1 MPAGR
6 HERRLARVVML
17 VSVVIFLAATPFA
30 KMPLAKAW
38 AFIPIYE
45 SVVVITDLI
54 TAVLLFGQFSILR
67 SRAVLVLASGYLLTA
82 FIAVSHALTF
92 PDLFSPTGLLGA
104 GPQSTAWLYMFWHGG
119 FPLFVLA
126 YALLKDDVAEASGT
140 GGRPRSRA
148 GVTILSGVAAVFAVV
163 CGLTLVATAG
173 QDFLPAVMQGNRYT
187 PAMNIV
193 VSSVW
198 MTNLIALVILW
209 RRRPHTVLDLWLMVS
224 LCAWLFD
231 IALAAVLNAG
241 RFDLGFYAGR
251 IYGLLAASF
260 VLVVLLIENGRLYAR
275 LAEAHAGER
284 KERQLV
290 QEKTTKLMAVNEELE
305 AFSYSV
311 SHDLRGPLRSMDG
324 FSLVLIEDYG
334 DKLDEEGKDALQRIR
349 AASQRMGD
357 LIDDLLRLSQVT
369 RAELNATRVDLSAI
383 AREIAAAMD
392 QEPSGRSVQWAI
404 ESGLSIR
411 ADPALIRIAMQN
423 LLQNAWKFTGRTD
436 RPVIRVSAMER
447 DAKTVYFVADNGVG
461 FDMAH
466 ADRLFGAFQRL
477 HHVDD
482 FPGTGIGLA
491 IVQRIIRRHD
501 GEIWAEA
508 KEGEGATFFFN
519 VKESG
524 DGSHEQNNP
533 AG

>member
-6 HERRLARVVML
+6 RERRLARAVAL
-17 VSVVIFLAATPFA
+17 VSVVMFLAATPFA
-30 KMPLAKAW
+30 KMPLVQVW

-45 SVVVITDLI
+45 SVVVINDLI

-67 SRAVLVLASGYLLTA
+67 SRALLVLASGYLFTA
-82 FIAVSHALTF
+82 FTAISHALTF
-92 PDLFSPTGLLGA
+92 PGLFSPTGLLGA

-126 YALLKDDVAEASGT
+126 YALLKDDVDEASRTSTRQRG
-140 GGRPRSRA
+140 RA
-148 GVTILSGVAAVFAVV
+148 GATILAGVAAVFAVV
-163 CGLTLVATAG
+163 CGLTLVATTG
-173 QDFLPAVMQGNRYT
+173 RDFLPAIMQGNRYS
-187 PAMNIV
+187 PAMTIV

-198 MTNLIALVILW
+198 MMNLIALASLW
-209 RRRPHTVLDLWLMVS
+209 RRRPHTVLDMWLMVAM
-224 LCAWLFD
+224 CAWLFD

-260 VLVVLLIENGRLYAR
+260 LLAVLLIENGRLYAR
-275 LAEAHAGER
+275 LAEANAGER
-284 KERQLV
+284 HERQLV
-290 QEKTTKLMAVNEELE
+290 QEKTAKLMAVNEELE

-334 DKLDEEGKDALQRIR
+334 DKLDQEGKDALERIR
-349 AASQRMGD
+349 AASQRMGH

-369 RAELNATRVDLSAI
+369 RAELDIRQVDLSVLARGIADAI
-383 AREIAAAMD
+383 D
-392 QEPSGRSVQWAI
+392 QEQPGRTVEWAI
-404 ESGLSIR
+404 EPGLSIR
-411 ADPALIRIAMQN
+411 ADPALMRIAMQN
-423 LLQNAWKFTGRTD
+423 LLQNAWKFSGRAN
-436 RPVIRVSAMER
+436 RPVIRVGALQR
-447 DAKTVYFVADNGVG
+447 DSKTVYFVADNGVG

-466 ADRLFGAFQRL
+466 AGSLFGAFHRL

-491 IVQRIIRRHD
+491 IVQRIIRRH
-501 GEIWAEA
+501 GGQIRAEA
-508 KEGEGATFFFN
+508 KEGEGATFFFSLAAS
-519 VKESG
+519 KG
-524 DGSHEQNNP
+524 GSDEQDSP